1 MTILWHNGLMYT
13 MEQEGGQVEALLTEN
28 GKIIAIGTYEELKE
42 QAAKEINLEGSVLY
56 PGFIDSHMHMIG
68 HGEKLLSL
76 DLSNASSADEMMDML
91 LAAYPDLKPDEWFI
105 GEGWNENNFTDKK
118 ILTRQELDK
127 VTASPMILKRT
138 CRHAAL
144 ANSKALELAG
154 ISKSTPDPQDGVIM
168 RDADGEP
175 TGFLKE
181 GAQEMVLAL
190 IPEPTEQTLTQ
201 ALRKSVEDLLSL
213 GLTGAVT
220 DDLGYYGDYTNP
232 LQAFKNV
239 IGEQKK
245 FRAHLLRRSTVFK
258 QLIEER
264 ATYNEPWIEPGE
276 MKFFID
282 GALGGKTALLS
293 KPYADTPE
301 TSGMVVVS
309 DEEIDALVALAR
321 KHREAIAVHVIG
333 DAAVEKALDAIEKHP
348 VPEGK
353 RDRLIHVNVLR
364 EDLVDRMARLPIIL
378 DIQPVFVSSDFPWVM
393 DRLGE
398 DRLDWAYAWKK
409 LLDQGFICGGGSDA
423 PIEEVDPLHGIY
435 AAATRRKPG
444 ETHEGYLPGE
454 KLSRF
459 EAVGL
464 FTTGSAGTIG
474 KADVRGKLAVGFDA
488 DFTVLDKDLFRVED
502 EEILHTKVVMTVV
515 SGEVM
520 FEGGI
525 LSIPGVS

>member
-1 MTILWHNGLMYT
+1 MYT
-13 MEQEGGQVEALLTEN
+13 MVQEGDQVEALLTEN
-28 GKIIAIGTYEELKE
+28 GKIIAVGIYGELKE
-42 QAAKEINLEGSVLY
+42 QANKEVDLQGSVLY
-56 PGFIDSHMHMIG
+56 PGFVDSHLHMIG

-76 DLSNASSADEMMDML
+76 DLSKASSADEMMGML
-91 LAAYPDLKPDEWFI
+91 LNAYPDLKSDEWFI
-105 GEGWNENNFTDKK
+105 GEGWNENNYPDKK
-118 ILTRQELDK
+118 ILTRHELDK
-127 VTASPMILKRT
+127 VTDSPMVLKRA
-138 CRHAAL
+138 CRHAVL

-154 ISKSTPDPQDGVIM
+154 ISKDTPDPEDGVIM
-168 RDADGEP
+168 RDASGEP
-175 TGFLKE
+175 TGYLKE

-190 IPEPTEQTLTQ
+190 VPEPTEETLTQ
-201 ALRKSVEDLLSL
+201 ALRKSVDDMLSL
-213 GLTGAVT
+213 GLTGGVT
-220 DDLGYYGDYTNP
+220 DDLGYYGDYRKP

-258 QLIEER
+258 RLQEDQ
-264 ATYNEPWIEPGE
+264 ATYNEPWVEPGE

-293 KPYADTPE
+293 KPYSDTPE
-301 TSGMVVVS
+301 TSGMTVVT

-321 KHREAIAVHVIG
+321 KHGEAIAVHVIG
-333 DAAVEKALDAIEKHP
+333 DAAVGKALDAIEKYP
-348 VPEGK
+348 VPAGK

-364 EDLVDRMARLPIIL
+364 EDLVARMEKLPVVL

-409 LLDQGFICGGGSDA
+409 LLDRGFICGGGSDA
-423 PIEEVDPLHGIY
+423 PIEEVNPLLGIY

-444 ETHEGYLPGE
+444 ETQEGYLPDE

-488 DFTVLDKDLFRVED
+488 DFTVLDRDLFQVED
-502 EEILHTKVVMTVV
+502 EELVDANVVMTVV
-515 SGEVM
+515 AGEVM
-520 FEGGI
+520 FRRGE
-525 LSIPGVS
+525 

>member
-1 MTILWHNGLMYT
+1 MKTVWHNGKMYT
-13 MEQEGGQVEALLTEN
+13 MQQEGDQVEALLTED
-28 GKIIAIGTYEELKE
+28 GKIIAIGTYEALKG
-42 QAAKEINLEGSVLY
+42 QADEAIDLNGAVLY

-76 DLSNASSADEMMDML
+76 DLSKAASAEQMMDML
-91 LAAYPDLKPDEWFI
+91 LGAHEGLAADEWFM
-105 GEGWNENNFTDKK
+105 GEGWNENNFPDKK
-118 ILTRQELDK
+118 IFTRQELDQ
-127 VTASPMILKRT
+127 VTVSPMVLKRA
-138 CRHAAL
+138 CRHAVL

-154 ISKSTPDPQDGVIM
+154 ITKDTLDPVDGVIV
-168 RDADGEP
+168 RDENGEP

-181 GAQEMVLAL
+181 GAMDAVLAL
-190 IPEPTEQTLTQ
+190 IPEPTEQSLTR
-201 ALRKSVEDLLSL
+201 ALRKSVDDLLSF
-213 GLTGAVT
+213 GLTGGVT
-220 DDLGYYGDYTNP
+220 DDLGYYGDYSNP

-239 IGEQKK
+239 IGPEKK

-258 QLIEER
+258 QLMEEK
-264 ATYNEPWIEPGE
+264 ATYSEPWIEPGE

-293 KPYADTPE
+293 APYADTPE
-301 TSGMVVVS
+301 TSGMTVVT
-309 DEEIDALVALAR
+309 DEEIDALVAMAR
-321 KHREAIAVHVIG
+321 KYGQAIAVHVIG

-364 EDLVDRMARLPIIL
+364 DDLVERMAQLPVIL
-378 DIQPVFVSSDFPWVM
+378 DLQPVFVSSDFPWVM

-409 LLDQGFICGGGSDA
+409 LLDRGFICGGGSDA
-423 PIEEVDPLHGIY
+423 PIEEVDPLLGIY
-435 AAATRRKPG
+435 AAVARRKPG
-444 ETHEGYLPGE
+444 ETHAGYLADE

-474 KADVRGKLAVGFDA
+474 KKDVRGKLAVGFDA
-488 DFTVLDKDLFRVED
+488 DFTVLDRDLFVVD
-502 EEILHTKVVMTVV
+502 VEEIVGASVVMTVV
-515 SGEVM
+515 AGEVM
-520 FEGGI
+520 YRSE
-525 LSIPGVS
+525 